1 MQNAKRATGEILARR
16 PRLRPL
22 IARVSIRYGGER
34 HKELERFL
42 KFAFVGIVGTVVDL
56 GISNFLMHFVFH
68 VNKESGGTPILIA
81 STIGFVLAV
90 CNNFI
95 WNRYWTYPDSRS
107 HPILLQLGQ
116 FFAVNTVGL
125 IIRVVII
132 ALLSTPFAMLIGAL
146 PQTLLNSLSIS
157 KDLQALLGGDMALL
171 TAIGVVLL
179 WNFFVN
185 RYWTYNDVK

>member
-1 MQNAKRATGEILARR
+1 MQSAKRATGEILARR

-42 KFAFVGIVGTVVDL
+42 KFAFVGVIGTFVDL
-56 GISNFLMHFVFH
+56 GISNFLMKFVFR
-68 VNKESGGTPILIA
+68 VTKESGGTPILIA

-90 CNNFI
+90 SNNFI

-107 HPILLQLGQ
+107 HPIWLQLGQ

-125 IIRVVII
+125 FIRVVII
-132 ALLSTPFAMLIGAL
+132 ALLSVPFISLIGAL
-146 PQTLLNSLSIS
+146 PQSLLNSLSIS
-157 KDLQALLGGDMALL
+157 KDIQALLGGDMALL

-185 RYWTYNDVK
+185 RYWTYNDIS